1 MNSASLHIQVLLPLA
16 IPKVLTYRVP
26 EEWKENVTFGIRVEV
41 PVGSKKRYAGLVIG
55 MNSDSPNHPTAKS
68 ILQPI
73 DESAIITRPQLRL
86 WRWISSYY
94 ACTLGEVMQA
104 ALPSALKMASQ
115 SRVVLTKLVPNDK
128 TILSNDEYLIVE
140 ALEEQSE
147 LSLKEIT
154 QILGQ
159 KTVLPLLKQ
168 MMEKGYIRMKEEMED
183 QYKERKEKYLR
194 FRPPYHPEA
203 PELRK
208 AFDACARSE
217 HQTNLLMLL
226 NQESRKKEEVSWS
239 FLSHKAEVNLSVAR
253 ALEKK
258 GIVEIVERTVSRLPD
273 YGEDISYS
281 DTLSLEQDRVLKEIQ
296 SATAQG
302 VSVSL
307 IKGVTG
313 SGKTQVYIEC
323 IREALNKDQQVLYL
337 VPEIGLTAQLTD
349 RLKQVFGAD
358 LAVYHSKLNAQE
370 RVEVWQSILEEKKVI
385 LAPRSG
391 ILLPFAEL
399 GLIIVDEEHD
409 RSFKQYDPAP
419 RYHARSAAIMV
430 SQWTPDCQVILGS
443 ATPSF
448 DSFYKARKGVYNYS
462 ELNERYG
469 GVALP
474 DIELINVSGTKQRLK
489 MKGNFSPPFIERM
502 EHHLGVGEQIIL
514 FHNRRGYVPVIHCT
528 TCGYH
533 AMCRHCDI
541 SLTLHKRERKLKCHY
556 CGYKQDLL
564 SRCPDCGSPSLIE
577 KGLGTQRV
585 EDELQDIFPSINIE
599 RLDWDTAKGK
609 HAFGKIVRRFDRQRT
624 QILIGT
630 QMVSKGLDFDNVGM
644 VGVVDADQLLFFPD
658 FRTNE
663 VAFQLITQVAG
674 RAGRRNKKGYVAI
687 QSYQP
692 THPVLQHV
700 QKRDYFGLFEKE
712 MKERKNLHYPP
723 FVRLIHLEIKHK
735 NPNKAHDGAQA
746 LYTYYADKL
755 PGILHP
761 PGQAP
766 IPRIANFYLYHMQ
779 LKIKGNLT
787 ALAQAKDILREGVL
801 RLHKSSGYSTVRVR
815 IDVDPY

>member
-1 MNSASLHIQVLLPLA
+1 
-16 IPKVLTYRVP
+16 VP
-26 EEWKENVTFGIRVEV
+26 DEWKDNVTFGIRVEV

-55 MNSDSPNHPTAKS
+55 MNSDSPSHQTAKS

-73 DESAIITRPQLRL
+73 DETPIITRPQLKL

-115 SRVVLTKLVPNDK
+115 SRIVLTELVPDDK

-147 LSLKEIT
+147 LSLKDVAL
-154 QILGQ
+154 ILDQ
-159 KTVLPLLKQ
+159 KTVLPLLKR
-168 MMEKGYIRMKEEMED
+168 MMGKGYIRMREEMED
-183 QYKERKEKYLR
+183 QYKERKEKFLR
-194 FRPPYHPEA
+194 FKPPYSPQA
-203 PELRK
+203 PELRD
-208 AFDACARSE
+208 AFDACERSA

-226 NQESRKKEEVSWS
+226 NQEARKKEEVPWS
-239 FLSHKAEVNLSVAR
+239 FLSHKAEVTLAVAR

-258 GIVEIVERTVSRLPD
+258 EIVEIVERKVSRLPS
-273 YGEDISYS
+273 YGEDLNYS
-281 DTLSLEQDRVLKEIQ
+281 DQLSPEQGRVLQDIQ
-296 SATAQG
+296 FQLSDKKPTF
-302 VSVSL
+302 L

-313 SGKTQVYIEC
+313 SGKTQIYVEC
-323 IREALNKDQQVLYL
+323 IRKALSEGQQVLYL
-337 VPEIGLTAQLTD
+337 VPEIGLTAQLTE
-349 RLKQVFGAD
+349 RLKQVFGSD
-358 LAVYHSKLNAQE
+358 FAVYHSKLNAQE
-370 RVEVWQSILEEKKVI
+370 RVEIWQAILEGKKIV

-391 ILLPFAEL
+391 ILLPFSNL

-419 RYHARSAAIMV
+419 RYHARSAAIMHA
-430 SQWTPDCQVILGS
+430 QWTPGCRVVLGS

-448 DSFYKARKGVYNYS
+448 DSYHKAQLGTYGYS
-462 ELNERYG
+462 ELEERYG

-474 DIELINVSGTKQRLK
+474 DIELVNVSGAKQRMK
-489 MKGNFSPPFIERM
+489 MKGNFSPPFLERIR
-502 EHHLGVGEQIIL
+502 HHLEEGEQIIL

-541 SLTLHKRERKLKCHY
+541 SLTLHKQERKLKCHY

-564 SRCPDCGSPSLIE
+564 PRCPDCGSPSLME

-585 EDELQDIFPSINIE
+585 EDELQDIFPNLNIE

-609 HAFGKIVRRFDRQRT
+609 HAFGKIVSRFDRQRT
-624 QILIGT
+624 QILVGT

-663 VAFQLITQVAG
+663 VAFQLLTQVAG

-700 QKRDYFGLFEKE
+700 QRRDYKGLFQKE
-712 MKERKNLHYPP
+712 MKERKSLHYPP

-735 NPNKAHDGAQA
+735 NPNKALAGAQA
-746 LYTYYADKL
+746 LYQYYADKL
-755 PGILHP
+755 PGTLNP

-779 LKIKGNLT
+779 LKIKGNL
-787 ALAQAKDILREGVL
+787 AELSEAKEILKDGIL
-801 RLHKSSGYSTVRVR
+801 RLHKSSGYSTVRVK